1 MRLGVELSLFYCKL
15 KLEEI
20 EMDIREFE
28 NLKKGSLVH
37 CITNYVTVNDVAN
50 TILATGGSPIMADAI
65 EEVEE
70 IINICS
76 SLVINIGTLNSR
88 TVESMILAG
97 ETANKLGKPVV
108 FDPVGIGA
116 SSFRTET
123 SLRLLERID
132 FAVIRGNASEIKAI
146 VSGNKTSSG
155 VDVGID
161 DIISEDN
168 LDEYIK
174 IAKEVSK
181 TYKTVAVITGPIDII
196 TDNTSTYI
204 VKNGHANM
212 ERITGTG
219 CMLTG
224 LIGSLVGA
232 NPTEIL
238 ESSTIALGMMGLS
251 GELANETM
259 LEEKLGTS
267 SLRTILI
274 DNLSNLDEKTMKEG
288 LRIEIR

>member
-1 MRLGVELSLFYCKL
+1 MFKIKIGGIKL
-15 KLEEI
+15 
-20 EMDIREFE
+20 DIREFE
-28 NLKKGSLVH
+28 KLEKGSLVH

-70 IINICS
+70 IMNICN
-76 SLVINIGTLNSR
+76 SLVINIGTLNTR

-97 ETANKLGKPVV
+97 ERANKLGKPVI

-116 SSFRTET
+116 SSFRTRT
-123 SLRLLERID
+123 SLSLLEKID

-181 TYKTVAVITGPIDII
+181 TYKAVAVITGPIDII
-196 TDNTSTYI
+196 TDSATTYI

-212 ERITGTG
+212 EKITGTG

-232 NPTEIL
+232 NPKDL
-238 ESSTIALGMMGLS
+238 LVSTAIAVGMMGLS
-251 GELANETM
+251 GELANKTM
-259 LEEKLGTS
+259 VEQGLGTS

-274 DNLSNLDEKTMKEG
+274 DNLSNLNHNTMKEG
-288 LRIEIR
+288 LKIEIR

>member
-1 MRLGVELSLFYCKL
+1 
-15 KLEEI
+15 
-20 EMDIREFE
+20 MDIREFE